1 MVTGESVRHRSRAR
15 GLIVAALVV
24 ISLLL
29 GGRYVLLFIG
39 ATEGDIPSS
48 SSLPLPVG
56 TEIVS
61 EQSDCASGG
70 CWLELTVRPP
80 RGTSP
85 QELAEQMGADP
96 QLEISGNLLDPRTI
110 WVWAEPGNSLLTL
123 RADYFSQRWV
133 P

>member
-1 MVTGESVRHRSRAR
+1 MVTGENVRHGPGAR
-15 GLIVAALVV
+15 WLIVTALVV
-24 ISLLL
+24 IALLL
-29 GGRYVLLFIG
+29 GGRYLLLFIG
-39 ATEGDIPSS
+39 ATEGDVPSS
-48 SSLPLPVG
+48 TSLPLPVG

-61 EQSDCASGG
+61 EQSGCGSGG

-96 QLEISGNLLDPRTI
+96 QLEIPGNLLDPRTT
-110 WVWAEPGNSLLTL
+110 WVRAEPGSSLLTL
-123 RADYFSQRWV
+123 QADYFSQRWV